1 MHPGLAPGSNSPE
14 PPNLPL
20 FPRLQGSVEPTFP
33 HLPGCKI
40 FCPSYSRGVR
50 CELCTTAPHCA
61 PHAAG
66 AGVQLVKKAGAEV
79 VEAACVIELPELH
92 GRQKLTP
99 LGLDLFVLVE
109 KEGI

>member
-1 MHPGLAPGSNSPE
+1 M
-14 PPNLPL
+14 
-20 FPRLQGSVEPTFP
+20 
-33 HLPGCKI
+33 
-40 FCPSYSRGVR
+40 
-50 CELCTTAPHCA
+50 
-61 PHAAG
+61 
-66 AGVQLVKKAGAEV
+66 QLVKKAGAEV